1 MWFEQLHYLGGS
13 ENQKAT
19 FQWEFEVSQVTKYPA
34 HFHKN
39 EQTQVLYKDLDG
51 TLTGLDGGGWA
62 LPNSELVPPELCTA
76 SVPAFSN
83 YTAINGTICSREVN
97 FLRMAWNRAEPLV
110 CCCYDTVIIHAI
122 ELSEMCS
129 FV

>member
-1 MWFEQLHYLGGS
+1 MPPYDLT
-13 ENQKAT
+13 N
-19 FQWEFEVSQVTKYPA
+19 
-34 HFHKN
+34 
-39 EQTQVLYKDLDG
+39 TQVLYKDLDG

-83 YTAINGTICSREVN
+83 YTAINGSVCSREVN

-110 CCCYDTVIIHAI
+110 SCCYDTVIIMKSKCVPMYRQH
-122 ELSEMCS
+122 SK
-129 FV
+129 V